1 MSETEKNKTEEAT
14 PFKLKR
20 ARDKGQVARGTDLG
34 FFSSMAALSVLGF
47 LLLPRLEN
55 ELTAGLRRLWL
66 SAMSGLS
73 DPASLLPVIAD
84 HYRQVAS
91 PLLVFGACVFL
102 TVAVLEVFQVGGI
115 KFTPHPLKP
124 DFKRLDPGKGLKRI
138 VSAQMMKQTLKN
150 IIKLCAYTLA
160 AGIVL
165 YGAVTQFAG
174 VMNSAQ
180 DLTGAMRVAGFR
192 LLFTFLVLA
201 LVFALID
208 QVVSR
213 QEFRKQ
219 MRMSRSELT
228 REHKEREGE
237 PRMKQKRR
245 KLHADFTKQMQGAG
259 RMRGS
264 DMLIV
269 NPEHYAVALRYD
281 AATMAAPEVTA
292 KGRNRFALRLKS
304 EALRQ
309 GIPTLAD
316 PPLARALF
324 RASDPGQPIP
334 GSLYEA
340 VAGKYVLLRENA
352 RRAEE
357 GTPV

>member
-20 ARDKGQVARGTDLG
+20 ARDKGQVARGMDLG
-34 FFSSMAALSVLGF
+34 FFSSIAALSVFGTF
-47 LLLPRLEN
+47 LLQRLMREMP
-55 ELTAGLRRLWL
+55 ESVRRLWA
-66 SAMSGLS
+66 SAMTDMS
-73 DPASLLPVIAD
+73 DPARLLPVISA
-84 HYRQVAS
+84 HYAQLLW
-91 PLLVFGACVFL
+91 PLLTFGGCVFL
-102 TVAVLEVFQVGGI
+102 TVAVLEIFQVGGV
-115 KFTPHPLKP
+115 KFAPHPLKP

-150 IIKLCAYTLA
+150 IIKLCVYTAA

-165 YGAVTQFAG
+165 VGAVTQFSG
-174 VMNSAQ
+174 VMNSAR
-180 DLTGAMRVAGFR
+180 DLASAQQTAGFR
-192 LLFTFLVLA
+192 LLFTFLALA
-201 LVFALID
+201 LAFALID
-208 QVVSR
+208 QIVSR

-237 PRMKQKRR
+237 PRMKQKRK
-245 KLHADFTKQMQGAG
+245 KLHAEFSKQTQGLG
-259 RMRGS
+259 NLKGS

-269 NPEHYAVALRYD
+269 NPEHFAVALRYD

-292 KGRNRFALRLKS
+292 KGRNRFALLLKT
-304 EALRQ
+304 EAFRQ

-324 RASDPGQPIP
+324 KNTEPGQAIP
-334 GSLYEA
+334 GNLYEA
-340 VAGKYVLLRENA
+340 VAGKYVLLRDQA
-352 RRAEE
+352 RLP
-357 GTPV
+357 GKGDPS